1 MPLSVPKGTRVIE
14 AAKYVNI
21 DIPHLCYHPDQKV
34 KAHCRMCAVEV
45 EGSRKL
51 LAACSTLVWE
61 GMVIHTDTKKVRD
74 TQVGILELILADHQ
88 QDCLNCAR
96 NKNCEL
102 QSLCDRFNLLNPSL
116 TRVSKPPDDCGA
128 SRGSPVVPMG
138 LLAVDAKAVAV
149 AKTTGKSTKTEP
161 RVPPVRLS

>member
-1 MPLSVPKGTRVIE
+1 
-14 AAKYVNI
+14 
-21 DIPHLCYHPDQKV
+21 
-34 KAHCRMCAVEV
+34 MCAVEV

-116 TRVSKPPDDCGA
+116 TRVSKPPEVQMNNPSIVRNPSKCIKCGRCVNVCEQVQGISA
-128 SRGSPVVPMG
+128 LTYSDRRAHV
-138 LLAVDAKAVAV
+138 
-149 AKTTGKSTKTEP
+149 
-161 RVPPVRLS
+161 